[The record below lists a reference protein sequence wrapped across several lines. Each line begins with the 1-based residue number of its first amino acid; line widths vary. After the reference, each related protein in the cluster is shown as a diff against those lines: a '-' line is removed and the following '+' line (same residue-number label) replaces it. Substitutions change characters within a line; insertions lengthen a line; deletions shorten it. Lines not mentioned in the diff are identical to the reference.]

1 MKKLRL
7 QKRLAYVAVAASF
20 GFIAACASSTKPV
33 DNVSVNPTT
42 DDYVAKFDDGKE
54 NGADRAGRKEAREEA
69 SKPAASGEGEARE
82 VQGGRGSR
90 ASSGKF
96 NEGELKALA
105 DHYAQE
111 AYTYYREANYDKAR
125 ALANDALDMDPGN
138 AKAAQVRDDVER
150 VLGLSRGE
158 SSNVARARSSEDQ
171 ALRAEAIYE
180 IDAGLDRAD
189 RLMLDGEYN
198 KAIAELEKV
207 LDVIRWTGYMLDT
220 EAKEREARLMIEEA
234 RQKRE
239 EARVKDYVTT
249 QEQERRIRE
258 LEMQEELDRYR
269 EQIRNLYSKAKEFF
283 DRREYGETILV
294 LNQILR
300 EDPYNAEVARLKN
313 IARDLERGKADR
325 DTWEAFNQNWKQVM
339 AQIVHTNVFPKSTV
353 ELPDYEDWQRTE
365 QRADRL
371 ERSRKTPLSKEDLA
385 VRSALETVD
394 LLLSFEEQTLDDV
407 IKKLKADGKINIL
420 RARDVPGE
428 TPVTIDVGRVK
439 LRQALNLICDSIELS
454 WRVEN
459 GAVIIGAKGSD
470 EGRNVA
476 RRVFNVADLLVNL
489 RTFKGDEPRLR
500 TDANDTDRFTQD
512 QDRPEA
518 DPLTIEDLQ
527 GVIEESIDPD
537 SWSKEGHGIST
548 RQQELI
554 ILNNPD
560 NIEKVAQLLNDL
572 RRSQGLTVSV
582 ESRFITIRDDF
593 LEDIGLDF
601 RGVGGSPQIPAP
613 GNPPVPAALDDI
625 QFGNNANP
633 AGPGGTGNDAG
644 FFFQDMP
651 PSGNVR
657 IDQRARVENLFDK
670 ALGGTRGGFGLTNS
684 GGASFQLAFV
694 DNPEINAIIRAV
706 RKRERATLL
715 TAPRITVHNTQRA
728 HVSVLNEV
736 AYISDFNT
744 SQATGIA
751 VADPVVSI
759 IRDGIVLD
767 VRPTVSA
774 DRRYITLE
782 LRPTLALLLRP
793 IPTFVTSLGVG
804 SPVAIQTPQLTLQRI
819 RTTVTVPDGGS
830 FVIGGMR
837 TMSETDVESG
847 IPILSDLP
855 LIGSLFKRK
864 GKSTVRQD
872 IIIVV
877 TARIIDLEEEIE
889 RDRPSGE
896 NAPRDR

>member
-1 MKKLRL
+1 MKKLWL
-7 QKRLAYVAVAASF
+7 QKRLALFAAAVSF
-20 GFIAACASSTKPV
+20 GFIAACASSTQP
-33 DNVSVNPTT
+33 SAGAEVNPTT
-42 DDYVAKFDDGKE
+42 EDYVSDFRTKGKNE
-54 NGADRAGRKEAREEA
+54 PARADAREEA
-69 SKPAASGEGEARE
+69 AKPESKEAGKSEE
-82 VQGGRGSR
+82 VVQRGNRGS
-90 ASSGKF
+90 AGAAGKVSAD
-96 NEGELKALA
+96 ELKALA
-105 DHYAQE
+105 NYYADE
-111 AYTYYREANYDKAR
+111 AYTHYRNANYEKAYK
-125 ALANDALDMDPGN
+125 LASDALEMDPDNKN
-138 AKAAQVRDDVER
+138 ALQVRDDVANL
-150 VLGLSRGE
+150 LGLRRGE
-158 SSNVARARSSEDQ
+158 AANIARSRSHEDQ
-171 ALRAEAIYE
+171 AMRAEALYE
-180 IDAGLDRAD
+180 IDRGLDRAD
-189 RLMLDGEYN
+189 RLIRAGDFT
-198 KAIAELEKV
+198 KAMDEIEKV
-207 LDVIRWTGYMLDT
+207 LDIIRWTGYMLDT
-220 EAKEREARLMIEEA
+220 EAKEREARLMLEEA

-239 EARVKDYVTT
+239 EARIKDYVNT
-249 QEQERRIRE
+249 QVQERRIRE
-258 LEMQEELDRYR
+258 LQMQEELNRYR
-269 EQIRNLYSKAKEFF
+269 EQIRNLYNKSKEYF
-283 DRREYGETILV
+283 DRREYGETIIV

-300 EDPYNAEVARLKN
+300 EDPYNQDVIKLKG
-313 IARDLERGKADR
+313 IARDLQRGKEDR

-339 AQIVHTNVFPKSTV
+339 AQVVNAGTFPVDTV
-353 ELPDYEDWQRTE
+353 TLPDYEDWQRTLE
-365 QRADRL
+365 RQDRL
-371 ERSRKTPLSKEDLA
+371 ERSRRTPLSKEDLA
-385 VRSALETVD
+385 VRSALDTVD
-394 LLLSFEEQTLDDV
+394 INVSYEESALDDV
-407 IKKLKADGKINIL
+407 IKRLRSDGKINVI
-420 RARDVPGE
+420 RAKDVDGAK
-428 TPVTIDVGRVK
+428 TITLEVGRAK
-439 LRQALNLICDSIELS
+439 LRQALNLIAAEAEIA
-454 WRVEN
+454 WRVQD
-459 GAVIIGAKGSD
+459 GAVIFCAAGAD

-500 TDANDTDRFTQD
+500 TDATDTDRFGTD
-512 QDRPEA
+512 TDVPDA
-518 DPLTIEDLQ
+518 TPLTIEELQ
-527 GVIEESIDPD
+527 DVIEQSIDPD

-548 RQQELI
+548 RQQDLI
-554 ILNNPD
+554 VLNNPD

-601 RGVGGSPQIPAP
+601 RGVGGSPQIPPP
-613 GNPPVPAALDDI
+613 GAPPVPAALDDI

-644 FFFQDMP
+644 IFFQDMP

-657 IDQRARVENLFDK
+657 IDQRTRIENLFDK
-670 ALGGTRGGFGLTNS
+670 ALGGTRGGLGLTNS

-715 TAPRITVHNTQRA
+715 TAPRVTVHNTQRA

-744 SQATGIA
+744 STATGIA

-782 LRPTLALLLRP
+782 LRPTLAILLRP
-793 IPTFVTSLGVG
+793 IPTFTTSLGVG
-804 SPVAIQTPQLTLQRI
+804 APVAIQTPQLSLQRI

-847 IPILSDLP
+847 IPVLSDLP

-872 IIIVV
+872 VIIIV
-877 TARIIDLEEEIE
+877 TARIIDLEEEIDHNFGSGVTPPKE
-889 RDRPSGE
+889 R
-896 NAPRDR
+896 

>member
-1 MKKLRL
+1 MKKLWL
-7 QKRLAYVAVAASF
+7 QKRLALFAAALSI
-20 GFIAACASSTKPV
+20 GIVSACASSQAPAAADVK
-33 DNVSVNPTT
+33 PTT
-42 DDYVAKFDDGKE
+42 DDYVSDF
-54 NGADRAGRKEAREEA
+54 RAGGPKETPRAAARENAERPDA
-69 SKPAASGEGEARE
+69 KDAGKNEEVNQRGNRPGAAGGSKVSAD
-82 VQGGRGSR
+82 
-90 ASSGKF
+90 
-96 NEGELKALA
+96 ELKALA
-105 DHYAQE
+105 NYYADE
-111 AYTYYREANYDKAR
+111 AYTHYRNANYEKAYK
-125 ALANDALDMDPGN
+125 LANDALEMDPGN
-138 AKAAQVRDDVER
+138 AAAAQVRDDVSNL
-150 VLGLSRGE
+150 LGLRRGE
-158 SSNVARARSSEDQ
+158 AANIARARSHEDQ
-171 ALRAEAIYE
+171 ALKAEALYE
-180 IDAGLDRAD
+180 IDRGLDRAD
-189 RLMLDGEYN
+189 RLIRAGDYT
-198 KAIAELEKV
+198 KAMDEIEKV
-207 LDVIRWTGYMLDT
+207 LDIIRWTGYMLDT
-220 EAKEREARLMIEEA
+220 EVKEREARLMLEEA
-234 RQKRE
+234 RKKRE
-239 EARVKDYVTT
+239 DARIRDYVNT

-258 LEMQEELDRYR
+258 LQMQEELNRYR
-269 EQIRNLYSKAKEFF
+269 EQIRNLYTKSKEYF
-283 DRREYGETILV
+283 DRREYGETIIV

-300 EDPYNAEVARLKN
+300 EDPYNQDVIRLKS
-313 IARDLERGKADR
+313 IARDLQRGREDR

-339 AQIVHTNVFPKSTV
+339 AQIVNAATFPSGEVT
-353 ELPDYEDWQRTE
+353 LPDYEDWQRTLDRQE
-365 QRADRL
+365 RL
-371 ERSRKTPLSKEDLA
+371 ERSRRTQLSKEDIS
-385 VRSALETVD
+385 VRSALDTVD
-394 LLLSFEEQTLDDV
+394 MNLSFEETPLDDV
-407 IKKLKADGKINIL
+407 IKRLRSEGKVNVL
-420 RARDVPGE
+420 RAKDVKGDDV
-428 TPVTIDVGRVK
+428 VTLDVGRVK
-439 LRQALNLICDSIELS
+439 LRQALNLITDSLDLS
-454 WRVEN
+454 WRVQH

-500 TDANDTDRFTQD
+500 TDETDTDRFGQD
-512 QDRPEA
+512 QDVPDA
-518 DPLTIEDLQ
+518 NPLTIDELQ
-527 GVIEESIDPD
+527 DVIEQSIDPD

-548 RQQELI
+548 RQQDLI
-554 ILNNPD
+554 VLNNPD

-601 RGVGGSPQIPAP
+601 RGVGGSPQIPPP
-613 GNPPVPAALDDI
+613 GAPPVPAALDDI

-644 FFFQDMP
+644 IFFQDMP

-657 IDQRARVENLFDK
+657 IDQRTRIENLFDK
-670 ALGGTRGGFGLTNS
+670 ALGGTRGGLGLTNS

-715 TAPRITVHNTQRA
+715 TAPRVTVHNTQRA

-744 SQATGIA
+744 STATGIA

-782 LRPTLALLLRP
+782 LRPTLAILLRP
-793 IPTFVTSLGVG
+793 IPTFTTSLGVG
-804 SPVAIQTPQLTLQRI
+804 APVAIQTPQLSLQRI

-872 IIIVV
+872 VIIIV

-889 RDRPSGE
+889 HNFGSGVQPPKE
-896 NAPRDR
+896 R

>member
-1 MKKLRL
+1 MTKLWL
-7 QKRLAYVAVAASF
+7 QKRLVLCVAAASF
-20 GFIAACASSTKPV
+20 SLIAACASS
-33 DNVSVNPTT
+33 
-42 DDYVAKFDDGKE
+42 
-54 NGADRAGRKEAREEA
+54 
-69 SKPAASGEGEARE
+69 SKPAAGAEVKPTRDDYVSDFRDNGKDTPTRETSRESASKPDATDAGKSEEVVQRPARGGSG
-82 VQGGRGSR
+82 
-90 ASSGKF
+90 ASAKA
-96 NEGELKALA
+96 NADELKALA
-105 DHYAQE
+105 NYYADE
-111 AYTYYREANYDKAR
+111 AYTNYRNANYEKAYK
-125 ALANDALDMDPGN
+125 LANDALEMDPDN
-138 AKAAQVRDDVER
+138 KNAAQVRDDVAQL
-150 VLGLSRGE
+150 LGLRRGE
-158 SSNVARARSSEDQ
+158 AANIARARSHEDQ

-189 RLMLDGEYN
+189 RFIRAGDYT
-198 KAIAELEKV
+198 KAMDELEKV
-207 LDVIRWTGYMLDT
+207 LDIIRWTGYMLDT
-220 EAKEREARLMIEEA
+220 EAKEREARLMLEEA

-239 EARVKDYVTT
+239 ESRIKDYVNT

-258 LEMQEELDRYR
+258 LQMQEELNRYR
-269 EQIRNLYSKAKEFF
+269 EQIRNLYNKSKEYF
-283 DRREYGETILV
+283 DRREYGETIIV

-300 EDPYNAEVARLKN
+300 EDPYNQDVIKLKG
-313 IARDLERGKADR
+313 IARDLQRGKDDR
-325 DTWEAFNQNWKQVM
+325 DTWESFNQNWKQVM
-339 AQIVHTNVFPKSTV
+339 AQVVNAATFPTGEV
-353 ELPDYEDWQRTE
+353 TYPDYEDWQRT
-365 QRADRL
+365 L
-371 ERSRKTPLSKEDLA
+371 ERSDRLDRARRTPLSKEDLA
-385 VRSALETVD
+385 VRSALDTVD
-394 LLLSFEEQTLDDV
+394 MNLSFEDTPLDDV
-407 IKKLKADGKINIL
+407 IKRLRQEGKINVL
-420 RARDVPGE
+420 RAKDVPGDGA
-428 TPVTIDVGRVK
+428 VTLDVGRVK
-439 LRQALNLICDSIELS
+439 LRQALNLITDSLDMS
-454 WRVEN
+454 WRVQD
-459 GAVIIGAKGSD
+459 GAVIIGAQGAD

-500 TDANDTDRFTQD
+500 TDQTDTDRFGTD
-512 QDRPEA
+512 TDVPDA
-518 DPLTIEDLQ
+518 NPLTIDELQ
-527 GVIEESIDPD
+527 DVIEQSIDPD

-548 RQQELI
+548 RQQDLI

-560 NIEKVAQLLNDL
+560 NIEKVSALLNDL

-582 ESRFITIRDDF
+582 EARFITIRDDF

-601 RGVGGSPQIPAP
+601 RGIGGSPQIPPP
-613 GNPPVPAALDDI
+613 GAPPVPAALDDI

-633 AGPGGTGNDAG
+633 AGAGGSGNDAG
-644 FFFQDMP
+644 IFFQDMP

-657 IDQRARVENLFDK
+657 IDQRTRIENLFDK
-670 ALGGTRGGFGLTNS
+670 ALGGTRGGLGLTNS

-715 TAPRITVHNTQRA
+715 TAPRVTVHNTQRA

-744 SQATGIA
+744 STATGIA

-782 LRPTLALLLRP
+782 LRPTLAILLRP
-793 IPTFVTSLGVG
+793 IPTFTTSLGVG
-804 SPVAIQTPQLTLQRI
+804 APVAIQTPQLSLQRI

-847 IPILSDLP
+847 IPVLSDLP

-872 IIIVV
+872 VIIIV
-877 TARIIDLEEEIE
+877 TARIIDLEEEIDHQFGSGATPPK
-889 RDRPSGE
+889 DR
-896 NAPRDR
+896 

>member
-1 MKKLRL
+1 MKMQRL
-7 QKRLAYVAVAASF
+7 QKRLSFLAVTASV
-20 GFIAACASSTKPV
+20 GLLAACASSTKPV
-33 DNVSVNPTT
+33 DDVAVKPTT
-42 DDYVAKFDDGKE
+42 DDYVAKFDDKS
-54 NGADRAGRKEAREEA
+54 DRAAARETAER
-69 SKPAASGEGEARE
+69 PAASAEGDRKE
-82 VQGGRGSR
+82 VAQPSGRAGKPSGS
-90 ASSGKF
+90 KF
-96 NEGELKALA
+96 SESELKALA
-105 DHYAQE
+105 DYYADE
-111 AYTYYREANYDKAR
+111 AYQLYKAASYDKAR
-125 ALANDALDMDPGN
+125 KIANDALDLNPGN
-138 AKAAQVRDDVER
+138 ARATQVRDDVER

-158 SSNVARARSSEDQ
+158 ASNAARARSNEDR
-171 ALRAEAIYE
+171 ALRAEALYE

-189 RLMLDGEYN
+189 RLIREGEYT
-198 KAIAELEKV
+198 KATAELEKV

-220 EAKEREARLMIEEA
+220 EAKEREARLMLEEA
-234 RQKRE
+234 RTKRE
-239 EARVKDYVTT
+239 DARIKDYVNT
-249 QEQERRIRE
+249 QEAERRIRE

-269 EQIRNLYSKAKEFF
+269 EQIRNLYTTAKENF
-283 DRREYGETILV
+283 DRREYAETILV

-300 EDPYNAEVARLKN
+300 EDPYNQEVARLKS

-339 AQIVHTNVFPKSTV
+339 ANVVNANVFPTNDV
-353 ELPDYEDWQRTE
+353 TMPDYEDL
-365 QRADRL
+365 QRADERANRL
-371 ERSRKTPLSKEDLA
+371 KRSQSTPLSKEDLA

-394 LLLSFEEQTLDDV
+394 LNLSFEEQSLDDV
-407 IKKLKADGKINIL
+407 IKKLKTDGKINIL
-420 RARDVPGE
+420 RAKAVPGD

-439 LRQALNLICDSIELS
+439 LRQALNLITDALTLS

-459 GAVIIGAKGSD
+459 GAVIIGAENAD

-500 TDANDTDRFTQD
+500 TDAADTDRFQQD
-512 QDRPEA
+512 QDVPDA
-518 DPLTIEDLQ
+518 NPLTIEDLQ
-527 GVIEESIDPD
+527 QVIEESIDPD
-537 SWSKEGHGIST
+537 SWTKEGHGIST
-548 RQQELI
+548 RQQDLI
-554 ILNNPD
+554 VLNNPD
-560 NIEKVAQLLNDL
+560 NLEKVNSLLDDL
-572 RRSQGLTVSV
+572 RRSQGLTVTV
-582 ESRFITIRDDF
+582 EARFITIRDDF

-633 AGPGGTGNDAG
+633 AGAGGTGNDAG
-644 FFFQDMP
+644 VFFQDMP

-657 IDQRARVENLFDK
+657 IDQRARIENLFDK
-670 ALGGTRGGFGLTNS
+670 ALGGTRGGLGLTNS

-715 TAPRITVHNTQRA
+715 TAPRVTVHNTQRA

-744 SQATGIA
+744 STATGIA

-782 LRPTLALLLRP
+782 LRPTLAILLRP
-793 IPTFVTSLGVG
+793 IPTFTTSLGVG
-804 SPVAIQTPQLTLQRI
+804 SPVAIQTPNLSLQRI

-847 IPILSDLP
+847 IPVLSDLP

-872 IIIVV
+872 VIIIV
-877 TARIIDLEEEIE
+877 TARIIDLEEEI
-889 RDRPSGE
+889 RRTTGSDIGTPKDR
-896 NAPRDR
+896 

>member
-1 MKKLRL
+1 MTKLWL
-7 QKRLAYVAVAASF
+7 QKRFALVAAAISF
-20 GFIAACASSTKPV
+20 GFIAACASSVKPAADAEV
-33 DNVSVNPTT
+33 KPTR
-42 DDYVAKFDDGKE
+42 DDYVSDFRANGKSE
-54 NGADRAGRKEAREEA
+54 PARETNRESAVKPDAADAGKTEPVAQRGNRSGAGA
-69 SKPAASGEGEARE
+69 SNKASADEI
-82 VQGGRGSR
+82 
-90 ASSGKF
+90 
-96 NEGELKALA
+96 KALA
-105 DHYAQE
+105 NYYADE
-111 AYTYYREANYDKAR
+111 AYTHYRNANYEKAYK
-125 ALANDALDMDPGN
+125 LASDALEMDPDN
-138 AKAAQVRDDVER
+138 KNAAQVRDDVANL
-150 VLGLSRGE
+150 LGLRRGE
-158 SSNVARARSSEDQ
+158 AANISRARSNEDQ
-171 ALRAEAIYE
+171 AMRAEAIYE

-189 RLMLDGEYN
+189 RLIRAGDYT
-198 KAIAELEKV
+198 KAMDELEKV
-207 LDVIRWTGYMLDT
+207 LDIIRWTGYMLDT
-220 EAKEREARLMIEEA
+220 EAKEREARLMLEEA
-234 RQKRE
+234 RSKRE
-239 EARVKDYVTT
+239 DARVKDYVST

-258 LEMQEELDRYR
+258 LQMQEELNRYR
-269 EQIRNLYSKAKEFF
+269 EQIRNLYNKSKEFF
-283 DRREYGETILV
+283 DRREYGETIIV

-300 EDPYNAEVARLKN
+300 EDPYNQDVIKLKG
-313 IARDLERGKADR
+313 IARDLQRGREDR
-325 DTWEAFNQNWKQVM
+325 DTWEAFNSNWKQVM
-339 AQIVHTNVFPKSTV
+339 AQVVNAASFPTGDV
-353 ELPDYEDWQRTE
+353 TLPDYEDWQRTLDR
-365 QRADRL
+365 QDRL
-371 ERSRKTPLSKEDLA
+371 ERSRRTPLSKEDLA
-385 VRSALETVD
+385 VRSALDTVD
-394 LLLSFEEQTLDDV
+394 MNLSFEEQPLDDV
-407 IKKLKADGKINIL
+407 IKRLRQEGKINVL
-420 RARDVPGE
+420 RAKDVPGDG
-428 TPVTIDVGRVK
+428 TVTLDVGRVK
-439 LRQALNLICDSIELS
+439 LRQALNLITDSLDLS
-454 WRVEN
+454 WRVQD

-476 RRVFNVADLLVNL
+476 RRVFNVADLLLNL

-500 TDANDTDRFTQD
+500 TDQTDTDRFGTD
-512 QDRPEA
+512 TDVPDA
-518 DPLTIEDLQ
+518 TPLTIDELQ
-527 GVIEESIDPD
+527 DVIEQSIDSD

-548 RQQELI
+548 RQQDLI
-554 ILNNPD
+554 VLNNPD

-572 RRSQGLTVSV
+572 RRSQGLTVTV

-601 RGVGGSPQIPAP
+601 RGIGGSPQIPPP
-613 GNPPVPAALDDI
+613 GAPPVPAALDDI

-644 FFFQDMP
+644 VFFQDMP

-657 IDQRARVENLFDK
+657 IDQRTRIENLFDK
-670 ALGGTRGGFGLTNS
+670 ALGGTRGGLGLTNS

-715 TAPRITVHNTQRA
+715 TAPRVTVHNTQRA

-744 SQATGIA
+744 STATGIA

-782 LRPTLALLLRP
+782 LRPTLAILLRP
-793 IPTFVTSLGVG
+793 IPTFTTSLGVG
-804 SPVAIQTPQLTLQRI
+804 APVAIQTPQLSLQRI

-872 IIIVV
+872 VIIIV
-877 TARIIDLEEEIE
+877 TARIIDLEEEIDHNFGSGASAPK
-889 RDRPSGE
+889 DR
-896 NAPRDR
+896 